1 MGPLSTVIFL
11 PTICALAI
19 GAASRT
25 MSAGTAKFLGIASS
39 CFVFLVSLGLFFSFH
54 PGQGF
59 QFAERAVWIPSLGI
73 SYSVGIDG
81 ISLAMVLLTTALT
94 PLALLAG
101 WGGTTANA
109 KGLPVLMLLLET
121 AMLGVFCATDLFLFY
136 VFWEASLIPMY
147 FIIGLW
153 GGLNRIKATLKFF
166 LFTMAGSVLMLVA
179 LVTLALL
186 QEPNVGSL
194 TFDLA
199 TLAAPHLRLSPQTQ
213 ILLFWAFFIAFA
225 VKVPV
230 VPVHTWLPA
239 AHTEA
244 PTTGSVILAGVL
256 LKMGGYAMIR
266 FLPALFPDALQ
277 AARPVL
283 AALGIAGIVYGALMC
298 LAQSDLKRLIA
309 YSSVSHM
316 GYVVAGFATLNV
328 TGVSGAVIQMVSH
341 GLATGALF
349 AIVGMLYDRTHT
361 RDLAKYGGAA
371 RVLPHFAWAFLLVTM
386 ASIGLPGTGGFVA
399 EFLVMLGL
407 AQYGTGWAVLAAGGV
422 ILGAV
427 YMLTMFRRVMHG
439 PAGEVT
445 GLLTPIQPRE
455 GVLLAVFAAGLLA
468 LGVYPG
474 PWLDLIRP
482 DVQALLTAAGV
493 G

>member
-1 MGPLSTVIFL
+1 MGLLSTVILL
-11 PTICALAI
+11 PAACGVGLA
-19 GAASRT
+19 AVASKL
-25 MSAGTAKFLGIASS
+25 SAGTAKTLGIASAV
-39 CFVFLVSLGLFFSFH
+39 FIFLVSLGLLVSFH

-59 QFAERAVWIPSLGI
+59 QFVERASWIPALGV
-73 SYSVGIDG
+73 SWAVGLDG
-81 ISLAMVLLTTALT
+81 ISLLMVLLTTALT

-101 WGGTTANA
+101 WGGTTAGA
-109 KGLPVLMLLLET
+109 KGLPVLMLLLES

-153 GGLNRIKATLKFF
+153 GGAQRIRATLKFF
-166 LFTMAGSVLMLVA
+166 IFTMAGSVLMLVA
-179 LVTLALL
+179 LVTLVLL
-186 QEPNVGSL
+186 NESRAGGL

-199 TLAAPHLRLSPQTQ
+199 IQAQLRLPPATQ
-213 ILLFWAFFIAFA
+213 VWLFWAFFVAFA
-225 VKVPV
+225 VKVPL

-256 LKMGGYAMIR
+256 LKMGGYAMLRIC
-266 FLPALFPDALQ
+266 PALFPDALM
-277 AARPVL
+277 AARPIL
-283 AALGIAGIVYGALMC
+283 AGLGIAGILYGAAMV
-298 LAQSDLKRLIA
+298 LAQTDLKRLIA

-316 GYVVAGFATLNV
+316 GYVVAGLATMNV
-328 TGVSGAVIQMVSH
+328 AGVSGSIIQMVSH

-361 RDLAKYGGAA
+361 RDLAKYGGVA
-371 RVLPHFAWAFLLVTM
+371 RVLPHFSWAFLLVTM

-407 AQYGTGWAVLAAGGV
+407 AQYGIGWAVLAAGGV

-427 YMLTMFRRVMHG
+427 YMLSMFKRVMHG

-445 GLLTPIQPRE
+445 GQITPLEPRE
-455 GVLLAVFAAGLLA
+455 GVLLACFVVGLLA

-474 PWLDLIRP
+474 PVLDLIRP
-482 DVQALLTAAGV
+482 DVVALLAQAG
-493 G
+493 GR

>member
-1 MGPLSTVIFL
+1 MGLLSAVIFL
-11 PTICALAI
+11 PLLLGICLA
-19 GAASRT
+19 AAARHL
-25 MSAGTAKFLGIASS
+25 SAGTAKSLGIASS
-39 CFVFLVSLGLFFSFH
+39 IFIFLISLGLLVSFH

-59 QFAERAVWIPSLGI
+59 QFTERATWIPSLGVA
-73 SYSVGIDG
+73 YAVGIDG
-81 ISLAMVLLTTALT
+81 ISLLMVLLTTALT

-109 KGLPVLMLLLET
+109 KGLPVLMLFLET

-153 GGLNRIKATLKFF
+153 GGANRIKATLKFF
-166 LFTMAGSVLMLVA
+166 IFTMAGSVLMLVA
-179 LVTLALL
+179 LVTLALM
-186 QEPNVGSL
+186 QETRAGGL

-199 TLAAPHLRLSPQTQ
+199 TLAQLRLPPSSQVW
-213 ILLFWAFFIAFA
+213 LFWAFFVAFA
-225 VKVPV
+225 VKVPL
-230 VPVHTWLPA
+230 VPAHTWLPA

-256 LKMGGYAMIR
+256 LKMGGYAMLR
-266 FLPALFPDALQ
+266 FCPALFPDALE

-283 AALGIAGIVYGALMC
+283 AGLGVAGILYGAAMV
-298 LAQSDLKRLIA
+298 LAQTDLKRLIA

-316 GYVVAGFATLNV
+316 GYVVAGLATMNV
-328 TGVSGAVIQMVSH
+328 AGVSGSVIQMVSH

-361 RDLAKYGGAA
+361 RELSKYGGVAQ
-371 RVLPHFAWAFLLVTM
+371 VLPHFSWAFLLVTM
-386 ASIGLPGTGGFVA
+386 ASIGLPGTAGFVA

-407 AQYGTGWAVLAAGGV
+407 AQYGIGWAILAAGGV

-427 YMLTMFRRVMHG
+427 YMLTMFKRVMHG
-439 PAGEVT
+439 PAGEATGHVT
-445 GLLTPIQPRE
+445 PLEPRE
-455 GVLLAVFAAGLLA
+455 GVLLAVFAAGLLV

-474 PWLDLIRP
+474 PVLDLIRP
-482 DVQALLTAAGV
+482 DVQAILAAAV
-493 G
+493 AR